1 MLNVKVLIMK
11 KVGLLLILFIISI
24 SGFSQK
30 TAVTSAFNFLKDGF
44 LEDAKK
50 AIDKAEDHAQTKE
63 WFRTYYYK
71 GQIYQ
76 ALGITDNKKYNA
88 LCGETCLDIAYD
100 AYLKSIKYNLK
111 NPEDKNI
118 DLESEVGFMRFVKI
132 LSENDERNFEDSE
145 SLIDILMNRFPALS
159 NAFVN
164 KGVANFQTNNYEEA
178 YSQFEKALDIATLSF
193 KVDTQ
198 LIYFTSLAAM
208 RSEKFKEAIDLNE
221 ALIQLNYGV
230 DEEEKVSVYMN
241 QSRAYQAMENTEKML
256 KTLEKGIEKYPNS
269 NYPLVIELFNYY
281 VNIGETEKAFNYI
294 NLAIEKNPNDP
305 QFYVIKGTLL
315 EEMKRKEDAKNEYEK
330 ALEIDPENFDANYS
344 MGAFYYNSA
353 VDTLDWAEEN
363 VPINE
368 FAKMNEYKEISNSL
382 FGNALPYLEKSYS
395 QQPTN
400 LNVLNTLR
408 TIYYRLGK
416 MEEFEKV
423 RKELE
428 ALTD

>member
-1 MLNVKVLIMK
+1 MK